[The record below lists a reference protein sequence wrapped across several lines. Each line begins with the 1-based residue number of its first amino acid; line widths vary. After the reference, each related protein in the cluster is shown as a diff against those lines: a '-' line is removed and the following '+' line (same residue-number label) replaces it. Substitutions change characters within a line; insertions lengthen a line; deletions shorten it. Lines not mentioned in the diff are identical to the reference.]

1 MEKKEITEF
10 KEYLIKNDFPQSFID
25 LVEELSKN
33 NLLTI
38 IER

>member
-1 MEKKEITEF
+1 MEKNEVTELRDF
-10 KEYLIKNDFPQSFID
+10 LIEHNFPQSFID
-25 LVEELSKN
+25 LIEDLYKN